1 MQLMLMLKKVNSG
14 LLESSNRIEIILS
27 VGLVPKLLEC
37 FNYTATYCHLI
48 CLNFIARSFWHCWRR
63 NQSLDEKVNALIWL
77 VLSVVQA
84 LSLLNWLVTLNC
96 YRRRSKLDWWSTAI
110 PVVPFLAVPFSP
122 GCLVFTSTLLSRPS
136 AVLGWATSLQLA
148 GSAAQTA
155 ELAIFWISHKF
166 PAEVDCNTIFHF
178 PRTIQ
183 PGQYIWNSTI
193 YRERPFALMN

>member
-1 MQLMLMLKKVNSG
+1 MGNLKFLNCLFRISQSRKWIQNVMQLMLMLKKVNSG

-96 YRRRSKLDWWSTAI
+96 YRCRSKLDWWSTAI

-136 AVLGWATSLQLA
+136 AVLDWATSLQLA
-148 GSAAQTA
+148 VQHRLQSSRFF
-155 ELAIFWISHKF
+155 EF
-166 PAEVDCNTIFHF
+166 
-178 PRTIQ
+178 
-183 PGQYIWNSTI
+183 
-193 YRERPFALMN
+193 LMNFPPK

>member
-1 MQLMLMLKKVNSG
+1 MGNLKFLNCLFRISQSRKWIQNVMQLMLMLKKVNSG

-148 GSAAQTA
+148 VQHRLQSSRFF
-155 ELAIFWISHKF
+155 EF
-166 PAEVDCNTIFHF
+166 
-178 PRTIQ
+178 
-183 PGQYIWNSTI
+183 
-193 YRERPFALMN
+193 LMNFPPK